1 MAILSGIVG
10 VVFLLIGIVNI
21 GWGNDPWFG
30 VFIAV
35 ASLLYFSP
43 IEVFI
48 KRRVGRGVPAW
59 GKVVLALFIVWA
71 ALGVGELAA
80 KVDMMLS
87 SF

>member
-1 MAILSGIVG
+1 MTILSGIVG
-10 VVFLLIGIVNI
+10 VVFLLIAIVNI

-30 VFIAV
+30 VFIAL

-43 IEVFI
+43 IETLI
-48 KRRVGRGVPAW
+48 RSSIGRGIPAW

>member
-1 MAILSGIVG
+1 MTILSGIVG

-21 GWGNDPWFG
+21 GWGNDLWFG
-30 VFIAV
+30 VFIAL

-43 IEVFI
+43 IEVLI

-59 GKVVLALFIVWA
+59 VKVALGMFIVWA

-80 KVDMMLS
+80 KIDMMLS